1 MELPVPAALSEPIS
15 RGHGEPEGGGSMRR
29 ANAMEEAV

>member
-1 MELPVPAALSEPIS
+1 VPAALSEPVS

-29 ANAMEEAV
+29 SGAIKENV